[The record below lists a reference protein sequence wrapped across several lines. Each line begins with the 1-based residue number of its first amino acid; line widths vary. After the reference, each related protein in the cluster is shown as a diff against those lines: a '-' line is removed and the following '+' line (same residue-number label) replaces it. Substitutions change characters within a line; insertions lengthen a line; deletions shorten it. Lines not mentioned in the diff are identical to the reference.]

1 MQSAAQNN
9 AALAEPAVWAST
21 TGNRLKYLQANLSDE
36 TAPSRQEFL
45 AEELQRALQPVPAS
59 KRSTYLD
66 ALAERFPTWEFAT
79 VSAHAP
85 SAIAQQTPDEVVK
98 SFLQLL
104 PQLSPAQREKV
115 QQQLAGLG
123 MIQTASLPLDG
134 EALAEVQAKFKLGPK
149 DQIDPQRLGKLFAT
163 FADLML
169 TLDLL
174 AWNLWRNAAPKS
186 TIRRDTS
193 QGDLRT
199 LARRSLLG
207 DAEASA
213 TQVQKQL
220 DRTRQLI
227 AGLLA
232 GIGPSGK
239 QFAKRYQQRYS
250 PDAIREATRTES
262 GGGLFANPEA
272 RCWKKYSDLSA
283 EITEAA
289 IENDVQTAVVQYAEE
304 VILGTNR

>member
-9 AALAEPAVWAST
+9 AALAEPAVWASA

-36 TAPSRQEFL
+36 PPASRQEFIT
-45 AEELQRALQPVPAS
+45 EELQRALQPVPAS
-59 KRSTYLD
+59 KRNSYLD

-79 VSAHAP
+79 INANAP

-98 SFLQLL
+98 AFIQLV
-104 PQLSPAQREKV
+104 PQLSVAQREKV
-115 QQQLAGLG
+115 MQQLAGLG
-123 MIQTASLPLDG
+123 MIKTDSLPLDG

-169 TLDLL
+169 TLDML

-186 TIRRDTS
+186 SIRRDGS
-193 QGDLRT
+193 QGDLRS

-220 DRTRQLI
+220 ERTRQLI

-232 GIGPSGK
+232 GVGPSGK
-239 QFAKRYQQRYS
+239 QFARRYQQRYS
-250 PDAIREATRTES
+250 PDAIREAVRNES
-262 GGGLFANPEA
+262 GGGLFASPEA
-272 RCWKKYSDLSA
+272 RCWKKYNDLA
-283 EITEAA
+283 TEITEAT

>member
-9 AALAEPAVWAST
+9 AALAEPAVWASA

-36 TAPSRQEFL
+36 AAASRQEFL
-45 AEELQRALQPVPAS
+45 AEELQRALQAIPAS
-59 KRSTYLD
+59 KREVYLD
-66 ALAERFPTWEFAT
+66 ALAERFPTWEIAT

-85 SAIAQQTPDEVVK
+85 AAIAQQTPDEVVK
-98 SFLQLL
+98 SFLQLV
-104 PQLSPAQREKV
+104 PQLSTAQREKLM
-115 QQQLAGLG
+115 QQLATLG
-123 MIQTASLPLDG
+123 MVQTNSVPLEG

-174 AWNLWRNAAPKS
+174 AWNLWRTAAPKS
-186 TIRRDTS
+186 SLRRDSS
-193 QGDLRT
+193 QGELRT

-220 DRTRQLI
+220 ERTRQLI

-232 GIGPSGK
+232 GIGPSGR

-250 PDAIREATRTES
+250 PEAIREAVRNES
-262 GGGLFANPEA
+262 GGGLFASPEA
-272 RCWKKYSDLSA
+272 RCWKKYNDLSA
-283 EITEAA
+283 EITETA
-289 IENDVQTAVVQYAEE
+289 IEHDVQAAVVQYAEE
-304 VILGTNR
+304 VILGSNR